1 MMLHIQILKYSCLRS
16 LIQESKTADVEPN
29 TNSFGKLLQEGS
41 NPTLD
46 NARRLGF
53 ISGSI

>member
-1 MMLHIQILKYSCLRS
+1 MDNIHLLERRKLSATPKSR
-16 LIQESKTADVEPN
+16 TADVEPN

-46 NARRLGF
+46 NERDLV
-53 ISGSI
+53 